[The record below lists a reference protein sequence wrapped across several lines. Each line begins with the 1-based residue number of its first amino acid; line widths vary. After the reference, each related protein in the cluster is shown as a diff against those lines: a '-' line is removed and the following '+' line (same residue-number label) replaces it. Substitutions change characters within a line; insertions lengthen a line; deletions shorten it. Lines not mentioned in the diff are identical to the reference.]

1 MIKLTL
7 TTDRPTYV
15 KADAILS
22 IIWLDDRTEVQML
35 GDLCFDVKEVP
46 EQILALMDRGQV
58 ERKWMETPEGIRFE
72 R

>member
-15 KADAILS
+15 KADAIIS

-35 GDLCFDVKEVP
+35 GDLCFDVKETP
-46 EQILALMDRGQV
+46 EQVLELIYAAQP
-58 ERKWMETPEGIRFE
+58 RKIWPDA
-72 R
+72 